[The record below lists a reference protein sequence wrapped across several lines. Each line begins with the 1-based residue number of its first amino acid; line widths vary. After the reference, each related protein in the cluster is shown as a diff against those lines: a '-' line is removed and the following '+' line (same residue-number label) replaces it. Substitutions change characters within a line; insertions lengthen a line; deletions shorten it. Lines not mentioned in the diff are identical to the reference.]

1 MTYEAIVEFMKKNV
15 KKSKTASIK
24 NHVAVE
30 FDIYG
35 EGEGAF
41 YVEISGGVPSVEP
54 YEYYD
59 RDAKVLISGD
69 ELEKLVKGEKT
80 AAESMEDGILMLE
93 GDSAAANALFAIFEK
108 KAEKKT
114 EKKPAAA
121 KKASSTAKKTV
132 SAIKEKIAKKAD
144 EIKTEEVKKA
154 APKKTAAKAEEK
166 KTAAEAKPA
175 KKSKK

>member
-15 KKSKTASIK
+15 KKSMTASIK

-41 YVEISGGVPSVEP
+41 YVEISGGIPSVEP

-59 RDAKVLISGD
+59 RDAKVLISAD
-69 ELEKLVKGEKT
+69 ELEKIVKGEKT
-80 AAESMEDGILMLE
+80 AAESTEDGILMLE
-93 GDSAAANALFAIFEK
+93 GDHDAANKLFAVFEK
-108 KAEKKT
+108 KAEKKAS
-114 EKKPAAA
+114 PA
-121 KKASSTAKKTV
+121 KKAATSAKKTA
-132 SAIKEKIAKKAD
+132 SAIKEKISKKAD
-144 EIKTEEVKKA
+144 GKKA
-154 APKKTAAKAEEK
+154 EEKKPSAPKKTAAKADGK
-166 KTAAEAKPA
+166 AAAAEEKPA

>member
-15 KKSKTASIK
+15 KKSKTASVK

-41 YVEISGGVPSVEP
+41 YVEISAGVPSVEP

-108 KAEKKT
+108 KAEKK
-114 EKKPAAA
+114 PAAA

-175 KKSKK
+175 KKAKK

>member
-15 KKSKTASIK
+15 KKSKTASVK

-144 EIKTEEVKKA
+144 
-154 APKKTAAKAEEK
+154 
-166 KTAAEAKPA
+166 
-175 KKSKK
+175 

>member
-15 KKSKTASIK
+15 KKSKTASVK

-41 YVEISGGVPSVEP
+41 YVEISGGVPFVEP

-108 KAEKKT
+108 KAEKK
-114 EKKPAAA
+114 PAAA
-121 KKASSTAKKTV
+121 
-132 SAIKEKIAKKAD
+132 
-144 EIKTEEVKKA
+144 KKA
-154 APKKTAAKAEEK
+154 APKKTAAKAEK
-166 KTAAEAKPA
+166 KKAAAEAKSA